1 MHDRSVSA
9 VLYGVYLSNSDKGC
23 WVFRNDGERIWPSDS
38 RTQREIDHQQQAAKA
53 THLTRVNRL
62 SLPGCVAV

>member
-1 MHDRSVSA
+1 MKDAAFGTFRDHLQWGYR
-9 VLYGVYLSNSDKGC
+9 
-23 WVFRNDGERIWPSDS
+23 VFRNDGERIWPSDS
-38 RTQREIDHQQQAAKA
+38 RTQRESDHQQQAAMA